1 MGKLENRVAIVTG
14 GARGIGAG
22 IVKKLSEEGAHV
34 AVLDWKLGTDAER
47 IVEEARE
54 RAGWAEAYE
63 VDVSDSLRVDES
75 VQAIAAAKGTID
87 ILVND
92 AGICPF
98 ADLLSITDELW
109 MKTINVNLSG
119 TFYMCR
125 AVAPYMI
132 AQQSGSIVNISTIS
146 TYIGTPHQIHYI
158 ASKSGVNGLTRSLA
172 VALAPYKIRVNTVA
186 PGGVYTNI
194 NKNVQEQEE
203 AWARSGV
210 PKRMRGWLPM
220 ERMGIPEDIANGVLY
235 LVSDDASYVTGAFLP
250 IDGGALII

>member
-1 MGKLENRVAIVTG
+1 MGKLDQRVAIVTG

-22 IVKKLSEEGAHV
+22 IVRKLAEEGAHV
-34 AVLDWKLGTDAER
+34 AVLDWKLGAEADNVVR
-47 IVEEARE
+47 TARE

-63 VDVSDSLRVDES
+63 VDVSDSAQVNKA
-75 VQAIAAAKGTID
+75 VQAIAEAKGKID
-87 ILVND
+87 ILIND

-98 ADLLSITDELW
+98 ADLFSITDELW
-109 MKTINVNLSG
+109 MRTINVNLSG

-132 AQQSGSIVNISTIS
+132 AQRRGAIVNISTIS

-172 VALAPYKIRVNTVA
+172 VALAPFNIRVNAVA
-186 PGGVYTNI
+186 PGGVHTDI

-203 AWARSGV
+203 AWLRSGV
-210 PKRMRGWLPM
+210 PQRMRSHLPLV
-220 ERMGIPEDIANGVLY
+220 RMGTPEDIAGGVLY
-235 LVSDDASYVTGAFLP
+235 LVSDDAAYVTGAYLP
-250 IDGGALII
+250 IDGGALIV